1 MANYEEFIKRRKIL
15 EQLKYINENNNILT
29 PKGKAARKITTTDC
43 VIISEIL
50 LSNILH
56 ILKVFKIWNP

>member
-1 MANYEEFIKRRKIL
+1 MANYEEFIKPRKIL

-29 PKGKAARKITTTDC
+29 PKGKAAREITTTDC

-50 LSNILH
+50 LSDILH
-56 ILKVFKIWNP
+56 ILKAFKIWNP